1 MLPRILKTKVCVF
14 LPPEVARGL
23 KIQAARMGCRG
34 LSECFEKL
42 WKLHEAALA
51 EQIDGHVQAEDDRIT
66 SAMVAR
72 GQPR

>member
-1 MLPRILKTKVCVF
+1 
-14 LPPEVARGL
+14 
-23 KIQAARMGCRG
+23 MGCRG
-34 LSECFEKL
+34 LSECFERL